1 MSSHYSSSKRTA
13 VPLVV
18 PLFIAAS
25 LLATSISAQQQ
36 QTSATIATVAEGL
49 GLTILVSALHAAGGT
64 LLLAATNSTSA
75 VTVFAPTD
83 VAFLQAINDLNTN
96 SSALLANKPLL
107 TSILSFHIVPGL
119 VPSTAA
125 TREGA
130 TFPTLLSGQT
140 LVFSKKGIFKKS
152 YEVTGYKTTAKLL
165 MKDVPAGGSLLHV
178 IDRVLI
184 PAP

>member
-1 MSSHYSSSKRTA
+1 VLQS
-13 VPLVV
+13 
-18 PLFIAAS
+18 
-25 LLATSISAQQQ
+25 
-36 QTSATIATVAEGL
+36 SATIATVAEGL
-49 GLTILVSALHAAGGT
+49 SLTLLVSALNAAGGP
-64 LLLAATNSTSA
+64 LLTTATNSSST

-83 VAFLQAINDLNTN
+83 VAFLQAIDALKTN

-107 TSILSFHIVPGL
+107 NSILSFHIVPGI
-119 VPSTAA
+119 VPTSAA

-140 LVFSKKGIFKKS
+140 LVFTKTGIFKKS

-165 MKDVPAGGSLLHV
+165 KKDVPAGGSLIQV